1 MTAPPA
7 GAARA
12 MQGLSNRR
20 ALCVRYREI
29 NDRSV
34 TVTDICRG
42 THAHTH
48 AHSVGYNEIAIHY
61 LNSI

>member
-1 MTAPPA
+1 MHYDGTSA
-7 GAARA
+7 AARA

-20 ALCVRYREI
+20 ALCVEIPEI

-34 TVTDICRG
+34 TVIDICRG
-42 THAHTH
+42 TQTH
-48 AHSVGYNEIAIHY
+48 AHSAGYNEIAIHY

>member
-1 MTAPPA
+1 MTAPP
-7 GAARA
+7 AARA

-20 ALCVRYREI
+20 AVCVEIGYREI

-34 TVTDICRG
+34 TVTDICRA
-42 THAHTH
+42 THTH